1 MSTALFA
8 DALDKFEMPLWLILT
23 CGGVG
28 CVLVPIALLVLVIVL
43 LTKKSQTSKNRD

>member
-1 MSTALFA
+1 MSAALFA

-28 CVLVPIALLVLVIVL
+28 CVLVPIALLVLLIVI
-43 LTKKSQTSKNRD
+43 LTKKKRTLDDRD